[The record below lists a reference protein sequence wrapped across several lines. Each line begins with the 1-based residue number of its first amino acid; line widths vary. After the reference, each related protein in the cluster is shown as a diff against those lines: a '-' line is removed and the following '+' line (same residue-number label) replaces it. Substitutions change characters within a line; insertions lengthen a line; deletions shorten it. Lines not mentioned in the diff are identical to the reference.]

1 VPKRAPLSLPS
12 LVKDSAQNKIAGR
25 CYPRLY
31 RGPDGYAQGWG
42 FNSLLG
48 AMWAQMMWVL
58 TGTGE
63 IRRCLW
69 CGNTIAPEPP
79 QQPIGSKKNS
89 RGKYKTRADKRF
101 CFSKDG
107 VKGKCKGLYH
117 YHYRVK
123 PAKNRS

>member
-1 VPKRAPLSLPS
+1 VPKRVPLSLLS

-31 RGPDGYAQGWG
+31 GRPDGYAQGWG

-58 TGTGE
+58 TGSGE

-69 CGNTIAPEPP
+69 CGNTIALEPP

-117 YHYRVK
+117 
-123 PAKNRS
+123 

>member
-1 VPKRAPLSLPS
+1 
-12 LVKDSAQNKIAGR
+12 
-25 CYPRLY
+25 
-31 RGPDGYAQGWG
+31 
-42 FNSLLG
+42 
-48 AMWAQMMWVL
+48 MWAQMMWVL
-58 TGTGE
+58 TGSGE

-69 CGNTIAPEPP
+69 CGNTIALEPP

-117 YHYRVK
+117 
-123 PAKNRS
+123 